1 MASIAKSSGGSV
13 RVFFYDKAGRRKAV
27 HLGRVSDDIA
37 EGVCR
42 RVERILNAQIH
53 GEEPSRNDSEWLAK
67 SGLRKKFVAVGLVE
81 PLPSDSKAEIPTL
94 EAFLRGY
101 IERRARAVKPAS
113 VTVWTQVQRNLLD
126 LMPKDIRLDK
136 ITVGHAKDFHES
148 LRAKGMKTS
157 TISKRIGFCR
167 QFLSDAVDREL
178 IPKNPFA
185 SVDAP
190 RPKLK
195 SNTFVNRG
203 IIERIMAK
211 ANTRWRVIVAL
222 SRFGGLRT
230 PSETLS
236 LKWSHIDWERDRMHI
251 PEPKVEH
258 HEGRGVRECPLF
270 PELRTI
276 LEEAFEIY
284 GESSEYVVDADE
296 YRAAANTDAGWKN
309 ANLRTQF
316 MKLLAKAGV
325 EPWPRVF
332 HSMRASRQTEL
343 VEAFPSHVVCSWL
356 GNSEEVA
363 KSHYLL
369 VTDEHFQAAAETQAE
384 RVINPTQQGEKTCDK
399 SDSAGRTQGTRK
411 EPFGQ
416 GKRREKGGF
425 RQLLLVL
432 EAEDKGFEHPSK
444 TSENPVV
451 FQKRVINP
459 TQEHAETLAEL
470 LDIIA
475 DADAETLAELLRMAK
490 QTREPSKASGGR

>member
-13 RVFFYDKAGRRKAV
+13 RVFFYGKDGRRKAV

-37 EGVCR
+37 ESVSR
-42 RVERILNAQIH
+42 RIERFLNAQIH
-53 GEEPSRNDSEWLAK
+53 GEEPTRNDSEWLAS

-81 PLPSDSKAEIPTL
+81 PLPSEAKAEIPTL
-94 EAFLRGY
+94 EQYIRSY
-101 IERRARAVKPAS
+101 IERRASKVKPAS
-113 VTVWTQVQRNLLD
+113 VTVWTQVERNLKD
-126 LMPKDIRLDK
+126 LMPKGIRLDK

-148 LRAKGMKTS
+148 LKAKGMRNS

-167 QFLSDAVDREL
+167 QFLNDAVDREL

-185 SVDAP
+185 FVDAP
-190 RPKLK
+190 RPRLK
-195 SNTFVNRG
+195 SNTFVSRAT
-203 IIERIMAK
+203 IERIMSK
-211 ANTRWRVIVAL
+211 ANIRWRVIIAL

-270 PELRTI
+270 PELRKI
-276 LEEAFEIY
+276 LEDAFEIY
-284 GESSEYVVDADE
+284 GKSSEFVVDADG

-309 ANLRTQF
+309 SNLRTQF
-316 MKLLAKAGV
+316 LKLLAKAGV

-343 VEAFPSHVVCSWL
+343 AESFPSHVVCSWL

-363 KSHYLL
+363 KGHYLL
-369 VTDEHFQAAAETQAE
+369 VTNEHFERAAEPEAK
-384 RVINPTQQGEKTCDK
+384 RVINPTQQGQKTCDK
-399 SDSAGRTQGTRK
+399 SDSAEGTQGARK
-411 EPFGQ
+411 KRIGQ
-416 GKRREKGGF
+416 GKHSKKGGF

-432 EAEDKGFEHPSK
+432 EAEDKGFEPS
-444 TSENPVV
+444 TGFPAPDFE
-451 FQKRVINP
+451 
-459 TQEHAETLAEL
+459 
-470 LDIIA
+470 
-475 DADAETLAELLRMAK
+475 
-490 QTREPSKASGGR
+490 SGS